1 VTTVHE
7 SEARRIREEYAR
19 RAREIP
25 ADRYS
30 PTNLVNRFFVEQRI
44 RRALGVLRAC
54 NMLPVAGR
62 KALEVGCGARGW
74 LRELED
80 WGASRSD
87 LHGIDLDAERVSACR
102 RLLGAVTAEDGTIL
116 SRGADIR
123 EGDACELPWDDGSFD
138 IVIQSTMMTSI
149 LDARVRSRVAGE
161 MFRTLRPD
169 GVILWYDFAFNNPR
183 NPHVRGIGRR
193 EIATLFPRCEL
204 RLERVTLAPPLA
216 RAVVPWSWPGATF
229 LEGLRVLNSHLI
241 GAIIPKRD
249 GRSHA

>member
-1 VTTVHE
+1 MTTLHE
-7 SEARRIREEYAR
+7 SEARRIREVYAR

-30 PTNLVNRFFVEQRI
+30 PTNLANRFFIEQRV
-44 RRALGVLRAC
+44 RRAIGVLQAR
-54 NMLPVAGR
+54 NMLPIAGR
-62 KALEVGCGARGW
+62 KVLEVGCGARGW

-80 WGASRSD
+80 WGAARSD
-87 LHGIDLDAERVSACR
+87 LHGIDLDAERVFACR
-102 RLLGAVTAEDGTIL
+102 QLLGAVTAEDGTIL
-116 SRGADIR
+116 SRGADIQR
-123 EGDACELPWDDGSFD
+123 GDACELPWADGSFD
-138 IVIQSTMMTSI
+138 IVIQSTVMTSI
-149 LDARVRSRVAGE
+149 LDERVRRRVASE
-161 MFRTLRPD
+161 MLRALRPD

-183 NPHVRGIGRR
+183 NPNVRGIGRR
-193 EIATLFPRCEL
+193 EIAALFPRCEL

-216 RAVVPWSWPGATF
+216 RAVVPWSWLAATF